1 MNFPTYSH
9 YHILIFA
16 CILGLNEIRSEAGYT
31 LTNPGYPIPYK
42 GSLPKYF
49 IAGEGQG
56 VAVFFY
62 QFLANAG
69 DCVTVCDDQAVCLS
83 LCGDAMDHVNMKKAL
98 VVNSSAMLTML
109 SISNSDGYY
118 HSGIYLTVQLFDL
131 QKRSYFDCNSTVELN
146 DGNPFFLVSQNYPY
160 TPFDFSECYVVFKS
174 KDAIR
179 VAIYDFVTKN
189 PVIFEGSDLSGTHS
203 RIELS
208 GREVTDDEPVALYFL
223 NMLTVSFAFRNLST
237 YYTRGFYILVD
248 SYTNACVND
257 GDRVLEFGEGILV
270 ETEGFGGE
278 SYANNI
284 NCSYAFHRSAENHRI
299 AIGMQYETEK
309 CCDIMLIHGI
319 APPPYDLYNYQ
330 GYMQPL
336 FQFANNSVV
345 SMAFTSDGLVGGS
358 GFSGYVYDIDCS
370 CGPNIFLLSEEERSI
385 NISSPGLLSGAPTYC
400 PDVSCSW
407 SVEFST
413 DYEVLTNFLLLN
425 LRVVSAQ
432 TDFLTVKDNFGRI
445 LLEENSNQYVPIPVM
460 ITTSGQLFFEF
471 SSLPVT
477 AFPPP
482 TSPQGFLIDLT
493 LVKKNF
499 QRKTIIFTDDNFFAD
514 ISTHSFVDGLN
525 MTYEYSITARPNMQ
539 VTIYFFTTLDGM
551 INLDVYD
558 GIDSNSKK
566 INTSYLYTTALKDGE
581 PLQLS
586 SSGRN
591 ILLRVRPNLYNVK
604 AVLDFQAMVTDY
616 RQDRSCPP
624 LVLTSASM
632 NTLLTVQLSGT
643 TCMNVYHSTNNYD
656 SSIGITVGLGAASS
670 VTLYK
675 GLSVN
680 VSHIIK
686 SPTSHEY
693 PEFIY
698 DSYVVLFYNNSQENV
713 ATYSWSQRGF
723 VTTLTMKPN
732 DTGII
737 MSEDYLPEYPLA
749 PFEQQFSIEL
759 IADSTHMTG
768 IRIEFLKST
777 GQGYGTLQMQQYNKV
792 LDKITYP
799 LQSGVNSVEECGTKM
814 IISYISPGGSS
825 NGLYVRYSRG
835 SLNCNGSMSL
845 QIPILLV
852 LVLMVIYS

>member
-9 YHILIFA
+9 YHILTFA
-16 CILGLNEIRSEAGYT
+16 CILVLNEIGSEAGYT

-42 GSLPKYF
+42 GSLP
-49 IAGEGQG
+49 
-56 VAVFFY
+56 
-62 QFLANAG
+62 N
-69 DCVTVCDDQAVCLS
+69 

-98 VVNSSAMLTML
+98 VVNSSATLTML

-131 QKRSYFDCNSTVELN
+131 RKRSYFDCNSTVELN

-179 VAIYDFVTKN
+179 VAIYDLVTKST
-189 PVIFEGSDLSGTHS
+189 VIFEGSDLLGNTT

-237 YYTRGFYILVD
+237 YNTRGFYILVD
-248 SYTNACVND
+248 SYT
-257 GDRVLEFGEGILV
+257 
-270 ETEGFGGE
+270 
-278 SYANNI
+278 S
-284 NCSYAFHRSAENHRI
+284 
-299 AIGMQYETEK
+299 MQYETEK
-309 CCDIMLIHGI
+309 CCDIMIIHGI

-336 FQFANNSVV
+336 FQFANSSMV

-370 CGPNIFLLSEEERSI
+370 CGSNVFLLSEENSSM

-400 PDVSCSW
+400 PDISCLW
-407 SVEFST
+407 SVQFST

-558 GIDSNSKK
+558 GIDSN
-566 INTSYLYTTALKDGE
+566 N
-581 PLQLS
+581 
-586 SSGRN
+586 
-591 ILLRVRPNLYNVK
+591 
-604 AVLDFQAMVTDY
+604 
-616 RQDRSCPP
+616 RSCPP

-632 NTLLTVQLSGT
+632 NTPLTVQPSGT
-643 TCMNVYHSTNNYD
+643 NCINVYHSTNNYD
-656 SSIGITVGLGAASS
+656 SSIGITVGLGATSS

-680 VSHIIK
+680 ASHIVK
-686 SPTSHEY
+686 SPESHEY

-792 LDKITYP
+792 LDKIT
-799 LQSGVNSVEECGTKM
+799 
-814 IISYISPGGSS
+814 
-825 NGLYVRYSRG
+825 
-835 SLNCNGSMSL
+835 
-845 QIPILLV
+845 
-852 LVLMVIYS
+852 